1 MKKIYQLLS
10 VVMML
15 GAVPMLTSCD
25 EIEDNPVP
33 VIHISGITL
42 TAEGAENGEVT
53 MVKGS
58 TLQLVVK
65 ITPAD
70 TKETDVKWKSS
81 KKSVATISD
90 DGLVTAKKIGTTTI
104 TVTSKAN
111 SSISAELTI
120 TVKKEEAEEPDNP
133 DNPDNPGNP
142 DDDQEP
148 IGLDDEDPIDQSL
161 AQAR

>member
-15 GAVPMLTSCD
+15 GAVPTLTSCD
-25 EIEDNPVP
+25 DVEDNPVP
-33 VIHISGITL
+33 VVHISGITL

-53 MVKGS
+53 MVEGS
-58 TLQLVVK
+58 TLQLVAE

-70 TKETDVKWKSS
+70 TKETDVKWESS
-81 KKSVATISD
+81 MKSVATVSD
-90 DGLVTAKKIGTTTI
+90 DGLVTAEKPGTATI
-104 TVTSKAN
+104 TVTSKVN

-120 TVKKEEAEEPDNP
+120 TVKEEET
-133 DNPDNPGNP
+133 G
-142 DDDQEP
+142 EP
-148 IGLDDEDPIDQSL
+148 IALDDDPIDQSL